1 MFALWTFTNIKCIY
15 FYTIHGIT
23 HAIRVAGYLYMR
35 VCRNMHD
42 RIYHFL
48 CVCSVLFFRCISFT
62 ITFNYSRIW
71 FLKNKTFTPFM
82 KRKVFLRTASS
93 SFMYLKE
100 CKYCNY
106 YYCTLHFILE
116 HTDLYFHWIKN
127 IKDRNARSCW
137 IIWKV
142 FANLERRFFPC

>member
-1 MFALWTFTNIKCIY
+1 MQVIY
-15 FYTIHGIT
+15 I
-23 HAIRVAGYLYMR
+23 
-35 VCRNMHD
+35 
-42 RIYHFL
+42 
-48 CVCSVLFFRCISFT
+48 CVFVVICMTVFIISFVFAQYFSSVVFLLRLLLT
-62 ITFNYSRIW
+62 IPVSDFWRIKHSHHSW
-71 FLKNKTFTPFM
+71 REKF
-82 KRKVFLRTASS
+82 FLRTASS

-100 CKYCNY
+100 CKYCIY

-142 FANLERRFFPC
+142 FANLERRFFPFQTCPIHLL